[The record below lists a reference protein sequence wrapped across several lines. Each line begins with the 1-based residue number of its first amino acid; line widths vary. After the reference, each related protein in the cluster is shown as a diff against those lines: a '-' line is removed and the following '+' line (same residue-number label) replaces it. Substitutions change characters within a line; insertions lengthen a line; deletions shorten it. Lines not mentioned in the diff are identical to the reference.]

1 MIGQELRLPIVVSD
15 ADQDALSYLAQGLPV
30 GARIERDPQYGKA
43 WLIWTPS
50 VDQLGSYDVSLQ
62 ITDSGLPPVNAG
74 VDLPANF
81 VAQPNT
87 VVADIRLVVR
97 EANNGPAVLTVQAIQ
112 VEVLCGGNAS
122 THHYQ

>member
-1 MIGQELRLPIVVSD
+1 MN
-15 ADQDALSYLAQGLPV
+15 
-30 GARIERDPQYGKA
+30 GKA

-50 VDQLGSYDVSLQ
+50 ADQLGSYDVSLQ

-74 VDLPANF
+74 VDLPADF
-81 VAQPNT
+81 VARPNT

-112 VEVLCGGNAS
+112 VEVLCGGNGSIAITS
-122 THHYQ
+122 KSVKV